1 MSSVW
6 PEASLARAQGCSFI
20 GALLVTEL
28 SPRKIMLR
36 WRPTFISQ
44 SPDIHQLGCSSEPSF
59 GVSNWADIWTP
70 ITELQIHGDL
80 ISDDCGVVWSLAHAR
95 GSSVDQCQWKGLSY
109 HGIFNKDTSN
119 QSDMFGRQWLLFFI
133 LVELTGFSTA
143 FWGDLYGTQWLSSDG
158 LACTPLSDTPMQ
170 SKFWP
175 WKEPLNRLFVVL
187 HLHPSMSARDAKG
200 ALITISPVNFFCPS
214 SGFCRSMP
222 VSKEKLVGKCSAV
235 CTVDAAHAVLFLY
248 VVQKEPHSTGH
259 VHKSHTGWFAS

>member
-1 MSSVW
+1 MEIWSVMTVGW
-6 PEASLARAQGCSFI
+6 FGLLLMPG
-20 GALLVTEL
+20 GAAWTNVSERGSATMAF
-28 SPRKIMLR
+28 STRT
-36 WRPTFISQ
+36 WAISQ
-44 SPDIHQLGCSSEPSF
+44 ICL
-59 GVSNWADIWTP
+59 AD
-70 ITELQIHGDL
+70 
-80 ISDDCGVVWSLAHAR
+80 S
-95 GSSVDQCQWKGLSY
+95 
-109 HGIFNKDTSN
+109 
-119 QSDMFGRQWLLFFI
+119 QWLLFFI

-222 VSKEKLVGKCSAV
+222 ASKEKLVGKCSAV

-259 VHKSHTGWFAS
+259 VHKSHTGWFASKHLPKLFVFAWN